1 MDCQFKKQGHWGNMP
16 VVRKDTRLTFRATSG
31 LKQQLEVI
39 AKDEDQSVARICEA
53 FLAAGIDS
61 YKKKGKAVLERYI
74 GKLSATRDSS

>member
-1 MDCQFKKQGHWGNMP
+1 MP
-16 VVRKDTRLTFRATSG
+16 AVRKDSRLTFRVRSG

-39 AKDEDQSVARICEA
+39 AEGEDQSVARICEA

-74 GKLSATRDSS
+74 GKLSAKRDSS

>member
-1 MDCQFKKQGHWGNMP
+1 MP
-16 VVRKDTRLTFRATSG
+16 VVRKDTRLTFRVRSG

-39 AKDEDQSVARICEA
+39 AEGEDQSVARICEA

-74 GKLSATRDSS
+74 GKLSTKQDPS